1 MSAKTHTHGTNREK
15 PHKSKDQEKKVVFK
29 SVLDNPFRIRWPSV
43 PVNMQ
48 NLILAQIISLLEDL
62 STYNRTRSD
71 ESRKRKREAHTEQ
84 AARKKQKTGNEAN
97 APNQESTAM
106 EMEADLAPAIDS
118 SNPSSSTKHPP
129 PAPRIQKHL
138 VVGINAVTK
147 RLEYQI
153 QKTRHTVTV
162 STSSLSTPSTD
173 LPLPSIKYLF
183 VCRADVDPPILIDH
197 LPHLVASYNS
207 AKPSDPIK
215 LVPLPKGAEFTL
227 AKCLNVR
234 RVAAFALDSDIH
246 DLSTLAPL
254 LESVPSL
261 AASWLAPVPLSAPVI
276 PTHIKQVRTTAP
288 TNMKAAKE
296 DRNAG
301 RANAKK
307 KRKEKKKGPVP
318 AEEEAMVV

>member
-1 MSAKTHTHGTNREK
+1 MQTKVGDGSKSRASHGTWRRRSLFRSSMSAKTHTHGTNREK

-29 SVLDNPFRIRWPSV
+29 SVLDNPFRIRWHVVFPLLRFLNSCHSSRPSV

-227 AKCLNVR
+227 AECLNVR
-234 RVAAFALDSDIH
+234 RVAAFALDVS
-246 DLSTLAPL
+246 LS
-254 LESVPSL
+254 SS
-261 AASWLAPVPLSAPVI
+261 
-276 PTHIKQVRTTAP
+276 KQTV
-288 TNMKAAKE
+288 N
-296 DRNAG
+296 G
-301 RANAKK
+301 Y
-307 KRKEKKKGPVP
+307 
-318 AEEEAMVV
+318 